1 MMANEV
7 ETNVSSPF
15 VPDDQLG
22 DGVISEEE
30 IEAYSL
36 PSGPKFECKLPPDHF
51 ISRFM
56 TYGADVSDAY
66 DEYWFAGGL
75 FALAVVADK
84 KIKIN
89 LKQGTLYPNLYES
102 INGKS
107 SLSRKSTVVDKT
119 ESMLCQVLPNL
130 SVVPTEFSPEAFTEH
145 MSGYQHTAWIRDE
158 ASGVLSLM
166 KKDYMRGFK
175 DALMQLY
182 DCRAYNRKLRT
193 SQRKSEQTEF
203 NVNDP
208 YLNVLFATT
217 DASLAANTDLNDTL
231 SGFLARFLFF
241 FPTGKKSKWMPLEEG
256 TEEISTLEVKV
267 RDQLSG
273 IAGKMSDLTECTALH
288 FSPEAAEYY
297 TEWQRVRE
305 AEWIASNDGACQQ
318 IYSRLA
324 PMVAK
329 FGMLFELGSP
339 DFDVTKPIRLE
350 FIQEACRLVDEYFM
364 SIAKAIYDL
373 VGSNAEKNIIDRIT
387 MYLKNHNGKAT
398 KRDILHDIK
407 IKSDDFNSYLASM
420 VVSGAVETKTEKR
433 NGNGRNREWVF
444 LLDPNVTK
452 VSNVPNVPNVSKID

>member
-1 MMANEV
+1 MAAADANASEF
-7 ETNVSSPF
+7 SF
-15 VPDDQLG
+15 VRED
-22 DGVISEEE
+22 ISEEE
-30 IEAYSL
+30 IKAYSM

-51 ISRFM
+51 ISQYM
-56 TYGADVSDAY
+56 AYGADVSDAY
-66 DEYWFAGGL
+66 DEYWFAGGI
-75 FALAVVADK
+75 FMLAVVADK

-89 LKQGTLYPNLYES
+89 LKQGTLYPNLYVF

-119 ESMLCQVLPNL
+119 ESMLFRVLPDL

-231 SGFLARFLFF
+231 SGFLARYLFF
-241 FPTGKKSKWMPLEEG
+241 FPTGNKSKWMPLEEG
-256 TEEISTLEVKV
+256 TEEISALEVEV

-273 IAGKMSDLTECTALH
+273 IAGKMSDLTECTVLH
-288 FSPEAAEYY
+288 FSSEAGKYY

-305 AEWIASNDGACQQ
+305 TEWIGSNDGACQQ

-339 DFDVTKPIRLE
+339 DFDVNKPIRLE

-364 SIAKAIYDL
+364 LTAKAIYDL
-373 VGSNAEKNIIDRIT
+373 VGSNAEKNVIDRIT
-387 MYLKNHNGKAT
+387 LYLKNHNGKAT
-398 KRDILHDIK
+398 KRDILRNTK
-407 IKSDDFNSYLASM
+407 IKGSEFDAYLSTM
-420 VVSGAVETKTEKR
+420 VESGAVETKTENRK
-433 NGNGRNREWVF
+433 GKGRDREWV
-444 LLDPNVTK
+444 LLLPE
-452 VSNVPNVPNVSKID
+452 SQCL